1 MFSSIKSRLL
11 VALSLILA
19 ACFAFV
25 LLLGYWQVKNIIFDE
40 EQRRFRSAQAL
51 VENYLA
57 ETGRGLCLG
66 IESVVN
72 NPAVQE
78 AFAARDREKLL
89 ALTKPIW
96 QQVKNEGI
104 EQFQFH
110 LPPATA
116 FLRLHMPEKYGDDLS
131 SFRATVVEANKSK
144 KMVFGLEEGRAGFGF
159 RAVAPVFY
167 QGQHVGSAEFGLGF
181 TQDLLNKW
189 KEQIGGEFFVY
200 RAGKRGVAWNEQKD
214 LLVATKEEDNYPV
227 DQAMINACLEQ
238 GQSQIAYINGGRLA
252 VQLIPLRDYKGA
264 TVGYLKIVSDRQ
276 KVLGD
281 LRQTWMRMLG
291 LTLLTILIL
300 GGVLYFIIHR
310 FLTPVSY
317 LLEDMARVGQGDLTV
332 SPGYKSR
339 DEMGR
344 LAESFRQML
353 GNIRSLLTRVAAAAQ
368 SLTSAGGKLAESV
381 NQVTAGI
388 QQVAGVADNL
398 AQVAYRL
405 NEDTSELEAASN
417 RAIRDAEVGER
428 AVNSLREQM
437 EKIRL
442 LIDQLSSAIHSLG
455 NRSQEIGRFVDMIA
469 EIAQQTNLLA
479 LNASIEAARAGEQGR
494 GFAVVAGE
502 VRKLAEESAQA
513 AMEIGTFIAEIQEE
527 TRRAVKDMESS
538 VSGIQ
543 EGLRLAEEQ
552 ANQFRSILAHI
563 KRLAAQVEG
572 VAKATGEVNA
582 ASQEVAAASE
592 EQSAAM
598 EHISQIA
605 QELASTAEALQEEM
619 KRFRL

>member
-1 MFSSIKSRLL
+1 MFSSIKARLL
-11 VALSLILA
+11 A
-19 ACFAFV
+19 V
-25 LLLGYWQVKNIIFDE
+25 LLLVLTLSFAVVLLVGYGQIKQLLADE
-40 EQRRFRSAQAL
+40 EQARLRSNQAL
-51 VENYLA
+51 VENYLI
-57 ETGRGLCLG
+57 ETNRGLRLA

-72 NPAVQE
+72 NPAVQR
-78 AFAARDREKLL
+78 AFAERQREELL
-89 ALTKPIW
+89 DLTGPIW
-96 QQVKNEGI
+96 QQVKEEGM

-110 LPPATA
+110 LPPATS
-116 FLRLHMPEKYGDDLS
+116 FLRVHMPGKYGDDLS
-131 SFRATVVEANKSK
+131 SFRATVVEANRTK

-200 RAGKRGVAWNEQKD
+200 RAGERGVAWNEQKD
-214 LLVATKEEDNYPV
+214 LLMGTRENDPFPV
-227 DQAMINACLEQ
+227 DRAVVEGCLGG
-238 GQSQIAYINGGRLA
+238 GQSQLAYLEGGRLA
-252 VQLIPLRDYKGA
+252 VQLLPLRDFQGQ
-264 TVGYLKIVSDRQ
+264 TVGYVKVVSDRQ
-276 KVLGD
+276 QMLAD
-281 LRQTWMRMLG
+281 LRRAFTRMLQVE
-291 LTLLTILIL
+291 LLAMVLL
-300 GGVLYFIIHR
+300 GGALYFLVNR
-310 FLTPVSY
+310 FLTPVG
-317 LLEDMARVGQGDLTV
+317 LLVADMARVGQGDLTV
-332 SPGYKSR
+332 SLGYKSR

-388 QQVAGVADNL
+388 QQVACVADNL

-428 AVNSLREQM
+428 AVDSLREQM

-513 AMEIGTFIAEIQEE
+513 AMEIGAFIGEIQEE
-527 TRRAVKDMESS
+527 TKKSGSGNGAECWQHPGRAAV
-538 VSGIQ
+538 G
-543 EGLRLAEEQ
+543 G
-552 ANQFRSILAHI
+552 
-563 KRLAAQVEG
+563 G
-572 VAKATGEVNA
+572 TGSPVP
-582 ASQEVAAASE
+582 SYPG
-592 EQSAAM
+592 
-598 EHISQIA
+598 
-605 QELASTAEALQEEM
+605 
-619 KRFRL
+619 